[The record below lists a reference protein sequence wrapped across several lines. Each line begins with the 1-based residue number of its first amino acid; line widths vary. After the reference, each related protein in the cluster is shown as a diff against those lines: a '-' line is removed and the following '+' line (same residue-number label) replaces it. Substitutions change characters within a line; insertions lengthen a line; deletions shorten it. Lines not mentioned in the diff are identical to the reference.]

1 MTRKVAIFIFDNV
14 EVLDFAGPFEVFNV
28 TSEELKQNVF
38 EVFTV
43 AEKPMVS
50 ARGGLSINPTY
61 TFENCPQPDILII
74 PGGVG
79 TRPLLK
85 NETVL
90 HWINTTQEKCEFL
103 LSVCTG
109 AMLLG
114 KLGLLDGIP
123 STTHHTTFD
132 EFRKIAP
139 NTMVIEDKRFVDN
152 GKIVTSGG
160 ISAGIDMSLYMVE
173 KLLGREAV
181 EKTVKEME
189 YLYWTP
195 NEENQN
201 VSYQMSVS

>member
-1 MTRKVAIFIFDNV
+1 MTRKVAILLFDNV
-14 EVLDFAGPFEVFNV
+14 EVLDFAGPFEVFSV
-28 TSEELKQNVF
+28 TSEELKQKVF

-43 AEKPMVS
+43 AEKPVVQ
-50 ARGGLSINPTY
+50 ARGGLSINVTY
-61 TFENCPQPDILII
+61 TLESCPQPDILIV
-74 PGGVG
+74 PGGIG

-85 NETVL
+85 NEAVL
-90 HWINTTQEKCEFL
+90 NWIKEKYTHCEHL

-114 KLGLLDGIP
+114 KIGLLDGLP
-123 STTHHTTFD
+123 STTHHATFD
-132 EFRKIAP
+132 EYQTIAP
-139 NTMVIEDKRFVDN
+139 NTLIVKDKRFVDN

-173 KLLGREAV
+173 KLLGRDAV

-195 NEENQN
+195 NEAGLD
-201 VSYQMSVS
+201 S

>member
-1 MTRKVAIFIFDNV
+1 MTRKVAILIFDDV
-14 EVLDFAGPFEVFNV
+14 EVLDFAGPFEVFSV
-28 TSEELKQNVF
+28 TSQELKQNVF

-43 AEKPMVS
+43 AEKPIVK
-50 ARGGLSINPTY
+50 ARGGLSINAAY
-61 TFENCPQPDILII
+61 ALDNCPQPDILIV
-74 PGGVG
+74 PGGIG

-90 HWINTTQEKCEFL
+90 HWIQKTQENCEHL

-114 KLGLLDGIP
+114 KLGLLDGLP

-132 EFRKIAP
+132 EYQVIAP
-139 NTMVIEDKRFVDN
+139 KTILIRNKRFVDN

-195 NEENQN
+195 NETNLD
-201 VSYQMSVS
+201 S

>member
-1 MTRKVAIFIFDNV
+1 MTRKVAILIFDDV
-14 EVLDFAGPFEVFNV
+14 EVLDFAGPFEVFSV
-28 TSEELKQNVF
+28 TSQELKQNVF

-43 AEKPMVS
+43 AEKPTVS
-50 ARGGLSINPTY
+50 ARGGLSINATY
-61 TFENCPQPDILII
+61 TLETCPQPDILIV

-85 NETVL
+85 NDTVL
-90 HWINTTQEKCEFL
+90 NWINTTQAKAEFL

-114 KLGLLDGIP
+114 KLGLLDGLP
-123 STTHHTTFD
+123 STTHHTTFA
-132 EFRKIAP
+132 EFQAIAP
-139 NTMVIEDKRFVDN
+139 KTTILTDKRFVDN
-152 GKIVTSGG
+152 GKIVTAGG

-195 NEENQN
+195 LDEVHTQPIQLP
-201 VSYQMSVS
+201 V

>member
-1 MTRKVAIFIFDNV
+1 MTRKVAILLFDNV
-14 EVLDFAGPFEVFNV
+14 EVLDFAGPFEVFSV
-28 TSEELKQNVF
+28 TSEELKQKVF
-38 EVFTV
+38 EVVTV
-43 AEKPMVS
+43 AEKPVVQ
-50 ARGGLSINPTY
+50 ARGGLSINVTY
-61 TFENCPQPDILII
+61 TLETCPQPDILIV
-74 PGGVG
+74 PGGIG

-90 HWINTTQEKCEFL
+90 NWIKEKYELCEHL

-114 KLGLLDGIP
+114 KIGLLDGLP
-123 STTHHTTFD
+123 STTHHATFD
-132 EFRKIAP
+132 EYQTIAP
-139 NTMVIEDKRFVDN
+139 NTLIVKDKRFVDN

-173 KLLGREAV
+173 KLLGRDAV

-195 NEENQN
+195 NEAGLD
-201 VSYQMSVS
+201 S

>member
-1 MTRKVAIFIFDNV
+1 MTRKVAILIFDDV
-14 EVLDFAGPFEVFNV
+14 EVLDFAGPFEVFSV
-28 TSEELKQNVF
+28 TSQELKQNVF

-43 AEKPMVS
+43 AEKPTVF
-50 ARGGLSINPTY
+50 ARGGLSINATY
-61 TFENCPQPDILII
+61 TLETCPQPDILIV

-85 NETVL
+85 NDTVL
-90 HWINTTQEKCEFL
+90 NWINTTQANAEFL

-114 KLGLLDGIP
+114 KLGLLDGLP
-123 STTHHTTFD
+123 STTHHTTFA
-132 EFRKIAP
+132 EFQAIAP
-139 NTMVIEDKRFVDN
+139 KTTIITDKRFVDN
-152 GKIVTSGG
+152 GKIVTAGG

-195 NEENQN
+195 LDEVHTKPIQLP
-201 VSYQMSVS
+201 V